1 MGKSQ
6 GNQTVTQQTKLPD
19 WYTKAARDA
28 INTASQAADTLA
40 QPYMGNTVAGL
51 TPEQRQAM
59 NRTYNNV
66 GSTNQA
72 YNQAQAGARGVMNY
86 DPRMVRAGQQDYTYN
101 PINVNAGSF
110 LNANIDQYMNPY
122 IQSVEKQA
130 MSRLEDQRLLSQSAN
145 ADQAAA
151 SGAFGGSRQGIREA
165 LTDAETSRSMGEL
178 SANLRNQGFNT
189 ASGLAMQDFDRQ
201 MQADLANQQAGLN
214 NAQFGANIG
223 LQNIENRLQAGLAN
237 QQAGLQGAQLNLE
250 GAQSL
255 GQLTADRQNAY
266 LQSLQSSLAAGQMQQ
281 AQDQARLDQREDRY
295 NAQRNYPLEQLNILL
310 AALGGTQVPTS
321 SSTTQPTTGNPWL
334 QGIGA
339 AGTAATGI
347 ATLLPLLGLS
357 DEREKTNIEPLGVDG
372 VTGLPIYAYDYKADV
387 KKAKEDKAPMPPKRV
402 GPMAQE
408 MEKMMPGS
416 TAEIG
421 GKKVIVDS
429 SRVAPAGMEY
439 MTTELNNS
447 WDYTPASMIGWLTGA
462 QNWKDQYPIPTGG
475 KGNLPPGL
483 L

>member
-19 WYTKAARDA
+19 WYTQAAKGA
-28 INTASQAADTLA
+28 INTANQAAENLA

-51 TPEQRQAM
+51 TFEQRQAM
-59 NRTYNNV
+59 NRTHNNV
-66 GSTNQA
+66 GSTNRA
-72 YNQAQAGARGVMNY
+72 YGQAQDGARGAMNY

-101 PINVNAGSF
+101 PTNVNAGSF

-122 IQSVEKQA
+122 IQNVEKQA

-281 AQDQARLDQREDRY
+281 AQNQARLDQER
-295 NAQRNYPLEQLNILL
+295 AQYDAMRNYPLEQLNIRL

-321 SSTTQPTTGNPWL
+321 STTTQPTTGNPWL

-339 AGTAATGI
+339 LGTGAAGLAA
-347 ATLLPLLGLS
+347 LLPLLS
-357 DEREKTNIEPLGVDG
+357 DESKKTNIEPLGVDG

-402 GPMAQE
+402 GPMAQD
-408 MEKMMPGS
+408 MEKIMPGS

-421 GKKVIVDS
+421 GKKVIMDTS
-429 SRVAPAGMEY
+429 GGA
-439 MTTELNNS
+439 S
-447 WDYTPASMIGWLTGA
+447 WLMGA
-462 QNWKDQYPIPTGG
+462 YPMGG
-475 KGNLPPGL
+475 RGKRSGGL